1 VISDSGLVWSMNCES
16 CEEPKNSRTAAAAG
30 LALIRSCGMTVSIS
44 TERHAL
50 LDRALHAQQ
59 ADAVL
64 VLHQLADRAHAAVA
78 EIVDVV
84 DLALAV
90 AQVDQRLD
98 HGEDVLL
105 AQHAHGVLGV
115 EVEAHV
121 HLDAADGRQ
130 VVALGSKNSEWNI
143 ASAVSTVGGSPGRMT
158 R

>member
-1 VISDSGLVWSMNCES
+1 MNCDS
-16 CEEPKNSRTAAAAG
+16 CDEPKNSRTAATAG
-30 LALIRSCGMTVSIS
+30 LALIRSFGITVDTS

-50 LDRALHAQQ
+50 LHGALHAEQ

-64 VLHQLADRAHAAVA
+64 VLEQLADRTHAAVA

-90 AQVDQRLD
+90 LQVDQRLD
-98 HGEDVLL
+98 HREDVLG
-105 AQHAHGVLGV
+105 AQRRDGVLGV

-121 HLDAADGRQ
+121 ELDAADGRQ
-130 VVALGSKNSEWNI
+130 VVALGIEEQAGEQRLRRSRC
-143 ASAVSTVGGSPGRMT
+143 VGGSPGRMT